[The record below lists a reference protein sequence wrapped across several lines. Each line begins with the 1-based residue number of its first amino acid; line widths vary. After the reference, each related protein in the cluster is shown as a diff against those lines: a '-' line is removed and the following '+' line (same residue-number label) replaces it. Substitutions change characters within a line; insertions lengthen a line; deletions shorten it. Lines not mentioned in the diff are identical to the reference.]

1 MYRVTPEG
9 WNNHPILKKAID
21 ILVRNISRSGLWK
34 KLGMRNPSNPE
45 SAAPPEEIKK
55 MVVKFL
61 SSGNVKAGKMFASNL
76 LVDKIDGYDEPCEDL
91 GGPSKYSPE
100 AEYKCL
106 KRSSDYSDKE
116 FLKGFVVQYQRALAM
131 YAPLEETKTT
141 LSKSHLIKIIK
152 EEVENILQ
160 ESDYDFDMLKDDDV
174 LKVGDVVR
182 KQIVPAIKSK
192 LGILK
197 AKNLKPSEVASKM
210 QMQVINSLR
219 AERFIKSEKIKQETE
234 NVLARSNALKMPSSV
249 AGPVK

>member
-1 MYRVTPEG
+1 M
-9 WNNHPILKKAID
+9 KK
-21 ILVRNISRSGLWK
+21 
-34 KLGMRNPSNPE
+34 
-45 SAAPPEEIKK
+45 
-55 MVVKFL
+55 
-61 SSGNVKAGKMFASNL
+61 
-76 LVDKIDGYDEPCEDL
+76 
-91 GGPSKYSPE
+91 
-100 AEYKCL
+100 
-106 KRSSDYSDKE
+106 SD
-116 FLKGFVVQYQRALAM
+116 
-131 YAPLEETKTT
+131 
-141 LSKSHLIKIIK
+141 LIKIIK